1 MLDNMS
7 IQNTATMATSGP
19 VIAATG
25 LRKSFGDIE
34 AVKELS
40 FSVAAGQVVGLLGP
54 NGAGKTTTVNML
66 ATLAA
71 IDAGSAS
78 IGGFDVA
85 SQPDLVRQ
93 LIGLAGQSAAVDE
106 KLTGRENLELFGRL
120 YKLPGQERKRRAAEL
135 IDKFDMVDFADRVA
149 GTYSGGQRRRL
160 DVVAALVAEPPAL
173 FLDEPTTGLDPRSR
187 AEIWDAITKLASQG
201 TAIVL
206 TTQYLEEADRLADE
220 VLIIDKGVV
229 IASGTPEALK
239 RNLDRDV
246 LEIHVDDGDMAPSLD
261 LIGGIEGL
269 VTDEAER
276 RIGVPVGDDIATSLE
291 VLRRLQDGGV
301 SITDFQLRRPTLD
314 DVFLSLTG
322 SPTEQEEVPA

>member
-1 MLDNMS
+1 MS
-7 IQNTATMATSGP
+7 TENATALETSGP

-25 LRKSFGDIE
+25 LRKSFGEVE
-34 AVKELS
+34 AVKDLS

-66 ATLAA
+66 ATLAS

-85 SQPDLVRQ
+85 TQPDLVRQ

-120 YKLPGQERKRRAAEL
+120 YKLPGQERKQRVAEL
-135 IDKFDMVDFADRVA
+135 IDQFDMADFADRVA

-246 LEIHVDDGDMAPSLD
+246 LEIHVDRGDMASSLD
-261 LIGGIEGL
+261 LIGEIEGL
-269 VTDEAER
+269 VTDEAEH
-276 RIGVPVGDDIATSLE
+276 RIGVPVGDDVAGSLE

-301 SITDFQLRRPTLD
+301 AITDFQLRRPTLD

-322 SPTEQEEVPA
+322 APTEQEEVPA